1 MADETCPLC
10 EGQGKGLPGYFGTMA
25 DMFTLLFAFFVLM
38 FSMAT
43 MDPAKISDAGGDD
56 IGGAKEEEMEQMIE
70 EIKKQAQELK
80 EQGVTE
86 IDDQPIEEYMDS
98 LIQDLKTENESPPKS
113 YEIHGDLAEIDD
125 QPIEEYM
132 DSLIQE
138 MKDESKPPPKKYEIH
153 GDFAEIFEEMELDSS
168 EAKVDINDVRGMV
181 IELNGGIC
189 FDALSAKIKPK
200 LKQFLDAA
208 ADSFLTVPSDNR
220 QIIIEGHSDN
230 NPIPKQNTKQF
241 PSNWELS
248 SARSSSVVK
257 YLIEKGVNPA
267 RLVAHGYADR
277 WPADMAWADMRRG
290 SVARPIGDN
299 ITIETGRSGV
309 PNYKGVER
317 DERGIPLLENI
328 SMDTVIDS
336 LNSTIELRRRNRRIK
351 IIITEQPLVDGPE
364 RSGNIG
370 K

>member
-25 DMFTLLFAFFVLM
+25 DMFTLLFAFFVLL

-43 MDPAKISDAGGDD
+43 MDPAKISEAGGDD
-56 IGGAKEEEMEQMIE
+56 IGSAKEIEETIE
-70 EIKKQAQELK
+70 EIEKQAQELK
-80 EQGVTE
+80 EQGITE
-86 IDDQPIEEYMDS
+86 IDD
-98 LIQDLKTENESPPKS
+98 K
-113 YEIHGDLAEIDD
+113 
-125 QPIEEYM
+125 PIEEYM

-138 MKDESKPPPKKYEIH
+138 IKEESEPPPKKYQIH

-181 IELNGGIC
+181 IELNGKIC
-189 FDALSAKIKPK
+189 FETLSAKIEPK

-230 NPIPKQNTKQF
+230 EPIPKPNKKQF

-248 SARSSSVVK
+248 SARASAVVK
-257 YLIEKGVNPA
+257 YLIEKGVNPQ
-267 RLVAHGYADR
+267 RLVAHGYAQR
-277 WPADMAWADMRRG
+277 WPADMTWADMRRG
-290 SVARPIGDN
+290 SKSKPIGDN

-309 PNYKGVER
+309 PKYQGVELDEKGVP
-317 DERGIPLLENI
+317 ILENV
-328 SMDTVIDS
+328 SMNAIIDS
-336 LNSTIELRRRNRRIK
+336 LNSTPELRRRNRRVK
-351 IIITEQPLVDGPE
+351 IIITDQPFVDGPE
-364 RSGNIG
+364 RSGNTG
-370 K
+370 N